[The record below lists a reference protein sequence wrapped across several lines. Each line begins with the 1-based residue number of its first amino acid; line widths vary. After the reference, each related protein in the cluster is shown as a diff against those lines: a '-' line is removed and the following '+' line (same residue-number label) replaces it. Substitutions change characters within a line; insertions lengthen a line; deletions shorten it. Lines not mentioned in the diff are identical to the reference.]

1 MQGLKSLFRRP
12 QVSTLVQP
20 KVASAPVLLSPQDL
34 KHVAGGLPHVPTT
47 NSVVASDAVS
57 PLPHVG

>member
-12 QVSTLVQP
+12 QVNVLVQP
-20 KVASAPVLLSPQDL
+20 KAVSAPVVLSPQDL

-47 NSVVASDAVS
+47 GAVVTESTYS
-57 PLPHVG
+57 LPHVG